1 MNIDPRQRQLMS
13 LLALQQQDKV
23 AQAVAECVSEAWLRV
38 VVSYE
43 CEVAGEHSVDD
54 TISLYLTEKG
64 GTIAQAY
71 VRLPPEVLAEFIKL
85 RDLVPAGKDGKW
97 NSCLLVIENTGK
109 YKFDFSYDPPKRLNG
124 IFDEDSYDRFSRC
137 AEAYQ
142 RELNAD
148 NDLHR

>member
-1 MNIDPRQRQLMS
+1 MS

-23 AQAVAECVSEAWLRV
+23 AQAVVGCVPEAWLRV

-43 CEVAGEHSVDD
+43 CEDAGEHCVDN

-64 GTIAQAY
+64 GRIAQQY

-85 RDLVPAGKDGKW
+85 RDLIPAGKDGKW

-109 YKFDFSYDPPKRLNG
+109 YKFGFSHDPPKRING
-124 IFDEDSYDRFSRC
+124 ILDEDSYDRFSRC
-137 AEAYQ
+137 AEDYQ
-142 RELNAD
+142 QELNAD
-148 NDLHR
+148 NDLHH